1 MIINQSKDIIISQK
15 ELVCKSFFSQARG
28 LMLRKRQ
35 NLVMVFPDERRIQ
48 LHNLL
53 VFFPLEIIVLNKNKM
68 VVDINPH
75 FARFSPGWGSY
86 GQYVIEL
93 GEEYSKHKVELGNR
107 IELQ

>member
-1 MIINQSKDIIISQK
+1 MIFNQSKDIIISQK

-75 FARFSPGWGSY
+75 FAPFSPGWGSY
-86 GQYVIEL
+86 GQYVLEL
-93 GEEYSKHKVELGNR
+93 GEEESKNKVR
-107 IELQ
+107 IGDRIDIN